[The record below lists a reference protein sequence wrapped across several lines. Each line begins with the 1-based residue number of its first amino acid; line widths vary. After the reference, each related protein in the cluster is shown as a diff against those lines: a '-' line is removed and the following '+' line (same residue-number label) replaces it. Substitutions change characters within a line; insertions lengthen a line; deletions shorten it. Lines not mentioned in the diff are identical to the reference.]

1 MTAELLQNLIP
12 SVNKSVQQSTV
23 TKQTV
28 ADIEIGDFSTALD
41 EAKAK
46 YNFKE
51 EISSKDVHVSDKSV
65 KTKVSE
71 NIDTEASKEL
81 NTSSEKVDETNTVLD
96 EENSDVKTEEV
107 KSVESDK
114 NKKLSENIL
123 NNIILGNKI
132 LGKEDENNDG
142 VVQTE
147 QKSDVDINI
156 EDSMLQVLTSVQ
168 ENEKEAQYFEDV
180 EVQNEDIQLKE
191 VDIDNLDVNISDTEV
206 KNGVVKNILNSEKS
220 SIQILDN
227 ANLTIRENSSLML
240 NESQFIESNIT
251 ESESV
256 FTEIEQ
262 SDEAVIKVDD
272 LIENSIDEFAS
283 ETQVKNE
290 TENTISKFSQ
300 EIIDELDATI
310 NSVSSSDKQK
320 MMNQQGQSFSNFN
333 NNQNNAQETIIKMSI
348 ESSSENSS
356 TVEFANINLNNSID
370 GNELLLNKAIDNVVK
385 PQVASAT
392 SQQTLSDTEILAQ
405 INNKLT
411 LPQDNTSNKVNI
423 ILQPE
428 QLGKI
433 SVEILQT
440 KDGIVAKMVA
450 DTVQVKDILDK
461 SIESLKNNLASQ
473 GVNVNNITVKVE
485 ESSAAQNSNLGFEQ
499 EQFNRESA
507 NQSNHSNQQRHSNA
521 AMEKT
526 EQSDNLSSVSQ
537 APNESEIVEHIEPET
552 KSFNENGSISIM
564 V

>member
-51 EISSKDVHVSDKSV
+51 GISSKDANISDKSV
-65 KTKVSE
+65 KAKVSE
-71 NIDTEASKEL
+71 NLDIDARKEL
-81 NTSSEKVDETNTVLD
+81 NVSSKKVDEINTILED
-96 EENSDVKTEEV
+96 ENSDVKTEEV
-107 KSVESDK
+107 KSIDFDE

-132 LGKEDENNDG
+132 SGAEDESSDCI
-142 VVQTE
+142 VQTE
-147 QKSDVDINI
+147 QKSGVGMNI
-156 EDSMLQVLTSVQ
+156 E
-168 ENEKEAQYFEDV
+168 EAILR
-180 EVQNEDIQLKE
+180 DIQFKE
-191 VDIDNLDVNISDTEV
+191 DNIDNLAVNVSDT
-206 KNGVVKNILNSEKS
+206 KNKNDSVKNILNSEKS
-220 SIQILDN
+220 SIRILDN
-227 ANLTIRENSSLML
+227 ANLTIRENSSLMS
-240 NESQFIESNIT
+240 NELQFIESNTMERELGFI
-251 ESESV
+251 
-256 FTEIEQ
+256 EIEQ

-272 LIENSIDEFAS
+272 LIENSIGELVG

-310 NSVSSSDKQK
+310 NSVSSNDKHK

-333 NNQNNAQETIIKMSI
+333 NNQNNAQETIVKMSI
-348 ESSSENSS
+348 ESSSEHSS
-356 TVEFANINLNNSID
+356 TVEFSNINLNNPID
-370 GNELLLNKAIDNVVK
+370 GNEIILNKVIDNVVK
-385 PQVASAT
+385 PQVASAAP
-392 SQQTLSDTEILAQ
+392 QQTLSDTEILAQ

-433 SVEILQT
+433 SVEIVQT
-440 KDGIVAKMVA
+440 KEGIVAKMVA
-450 DTVQVKDILDK
+450 DTVQVKELLDK

-499 EQFNRESA
+499 EQFNREAA
-507 NQSNHSNQQRHSNA
+507 NQSNQPNQQRHSNNSEA
-521 AMEKT
+521 LNNNNQSNDKEDIEIT
-526 EQSDNLSSVSQ
+526 E
-537 APNESEIVEHIEPET
+537 IIEPIKEQI
-552 KSFNENGSISIM
+552 NENGSISIM

>member
-28 ADIEIGDFSTALD
+28 ADIEIGVFSTALD

-51 EISSKDVHVSDKSV
+51 KISSKEVHVSDKSV

-81 NTSSEKVDETNTVLD
+81 NPSSEKVDETNTVFD
-96 EENSDVKTEEV
+96 EENSNVKTEEV

-132 LGKEDENNDG
+132 LGKEDKNNDG

-168 ENEKEAQYFEDV
+168 ENEKESQYFEDV

-240 NESQFIESNIT
+240 NESQFIESNTT
-251 ESESV
+251 ESEAV

-392 SQQTLSDTEILAQ
+392 PQQTLSDTEILAQ

-433 SVEILQT
+433 SVEIVQT

-450 DTVQVKDILDK
+450 DTVQVKDLLDK

-499 EQFNRESA
+499 EQFNREAA
-507 NQSNHSNQQRHSNA
+507 NQSNQSNQQRHSNNSEA
-521 AMEKT
+521 LNNSNQNSEKNTSENIESTT
-526 EQSDNLSSVSQ
+526 ETTDLDKEQ
-537 APNESEIVEHIEPET
+537 I
-552 KSFNENGSISIM
+552 NENGSISIM

>member
-81 NTSSEKVDETNTVLD
+81 NPSSEKVDETNTVLD
-96 EENSDVKTEEV
+96 DENSDVKTEEV

-132 LGKEDENNDG
+132 LGKEDKNNDG

-168 ENEKEAQYFEDV
+168 ENEKETQYFEDV

-191 VDIDNLDVNISDTEV
+191 VDIDNLDVNIPDTEV

-240 NESQFIESNIT
+240 NESQFIESNTT
-251 ESESV
+251 ESEAV

-392 SQQTLSDTEILAQ
+392 PQQTLSDTEILAQ

-433 SVEILQT
+433 SVEIVQT

-450 DTVQVKDILDK
+450 DTVQVKDLLDK

-499 EQFNRESA
+499 EQFNREAA
-507 NQSNHSNQQRHSNA
+507 NQSNQSNQQRHSNNSEA
-521 AMEKT
+521 LNNSNQNSEKNTSENIESTT
-526 EQSDNLSSVSQ
+526 ETTDLDK
-537 APNESEIVEHIEPET
+537 EKI
-552 KSFNENGSISIM
+552 NENGSISIM